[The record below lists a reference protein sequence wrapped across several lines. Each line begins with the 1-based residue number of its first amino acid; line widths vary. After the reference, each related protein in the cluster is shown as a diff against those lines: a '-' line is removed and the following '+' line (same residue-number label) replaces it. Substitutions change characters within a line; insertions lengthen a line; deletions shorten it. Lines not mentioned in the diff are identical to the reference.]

1 MVVDRVTCG
10 QSWELGVVDGQ
21 EGLGS
26 PENMRAEASRS
37 TAVGTL
43 GLRTA
48 LKHQVE
54 PKLSV
59 IQDY

>member
-26 PENMRAEASRS
+26 PENMRAEAGRG
-37 TAVGTL
+37 TAVGIL

-48 LKHQVE
+48 LKLDQF
-54 PKLSV
+54 
-59 IQDY
+59 

>member
-26 PENMRAEASRS
+26 PKNMRAKAGRS

-43 GLRTA
+43 GLRAA
-48 LKHQVE
+48 LKH
-54 PKLSV
+54 
-59 IQDY
+59 